1 MKSPSLAVALALVA
15 TGSLATP
22 TDVSRFDE
30 QVRSLAD
37 RWARVNFE
45 VHDKPARAQA
55 AARLAS
61 EADALAKQNPRRA
74 EPLVWE
80 AIADATQAAAE
91 GGLGAL
97 GLAKSARRLLE
108 RAEQI
113 DPAALGDGSIYT
125 SLGSLYGAVPGP
137 PIGFGD
143 RGKARAYFQKA
154 LAANPNGIDP
164 NYFYGAFLL
173 RQGDDAGAITA
184 LERALA
190 APPRPGRG
198 VADQGRRAEAV
209 ALLAR
214 ARMMARR

>member
-1 MKSPSLAVALALVA
+1 MKSRSLAIVLALVA
-15 TGSLATP
+15 TGSQATP
-22 TDVSRFDE
+22 SDASRFDE
-30 QVRSLAD
+30 QVRTLAE
-37 RWARVNFE
+37 RWAQVNFE

-55 AARLAS
+55 AARLVS
-61 EADALAKQNPRRA
+61 EADAIAKQNPGRA

-80 AIADATQAAAE
+80 AIAEATQAAAE

-97 GLAKSARRLLE
+97 SLAKTARRLLE

-113 DPAALGDGSIYT
+113 NPAALGDGSIYT

-173 RQGDDAGAITA
+173 RQGDDAGALRA

-190 APPRPGRG
+190 APPRPGRE
-198 VADQGRRAEAV
+198 VADRGRRAEVV

-214 ARMMARR
+214 ARALARQ